1 MFDSGSQVTERFRD
15 AILRPLVRL
24 GALRFG
30 PGVLSGLLPCPL
42 AARLWEEMSVRGGE
56 PPGAGAAGC
65 LALRAGHQRRDVPR

>member
-30 PGVLSGLLPCPL
+30 PGVLSGLLPWPL
-42 AARLWEEMSVRGGE
+42 AARLREERAVRGGE
-56 PPGAGAAGC
+56 PPGA
-65 LALRAGHQRRDVPR
+65 